1 MPDRQPW
8 VKEFDVRGE
17 AVKATAEAYE
27 AVGDVD
33 AAMESYKRLAASG
46 LPGSSAA
53 RAWYEQGR
61 VAADARRDDEARR
74 AFARAGEVKPEGG
87 YEEVPYADMAKRAV
101 VRLEAGA
108 GVARPSAEDLARE
121 LAAALRRRD
130 GRALRALVSPTHF
143 AVGLGGHFHFADP
156 VELLGRLEP
165 DLQSSEVRVDA
176 RVLTGCGA
184 RRHVATAGWAG
195 EWFSGAVNLTLARTR
210 DGWESTGITPLAPTE
225 AWVQELEPDEIATNQ
240 PITLNIKAPWQTG
253 CACGPVACSRTSTSS
268 SRSSRRRS
276 SPFSGR
282 ASPGPSRSRWPP
294 ADCGFGPGVLYYNM
308 APTHLTSVASSAFAI
323 DFVRYLQFL
332 PYANVTGA
340 TPALAVAEGI
350 VTVRDAGFVSGD
362 GDPNH
367 PNTVHIRHGV
377 PRGITLR
384 GGFRLIFI
392 FTPFVS
398 RYLHMAGPNLIPVS
412 VGMFVRQ
419 GARLG
424 TMDDTGSSAFDH
436 LHFSIHDD
444 AMGGASVRPNP
455 MDGQPLTNGDDGRCI
470 LSATCRSR
478 RELHVLERDR
488 VLLDL
493 EELRVGVDH
502 RVRLVPHPQ
511 LALVHPDRLVGELL
525 DRAERVRDEHDGAVL
540 AAQLAHL
547 LRATCGGSARRRP
560 TAPRRSAGCPAPCS
574 PRRRTRAGRTCPT
587 SRCASACP

>member
-1 MPDRQPW
+1 MAVEDQPLIEGPAADRWRTLSEEVQRARHAGLPSGPNEALLAQAKEEGDGDLGPALVLWAADSLLAEARFDEAIRLYGQVPDHQPS

-33 AAMESYKRLAASG
+33 AAMESYERLAASG

-61 VAADARRDDEARR
+61 VAADARRDDEARG
-74 AFARAGEVKPEGG
+74 AFARAGDVKPEGG

-101 VRLEAGA
+101 TRLEAGA

-130 GRALRALVSPTHF
+130 GRALRALASPTHF

-156 VELLGRLEP
+156 VELLDRLEP
-165 DLQSSEVRVDA
+165 DLESSEVRVDA

-195 EWFSGAVNLTLARTR
+195 EWFSGSVNLTLARTR
-210 DGWESTGITPLAPTE
+210 DGWEWTGITPLAPTE
-225 AWVQELEPDEIATNQ
+225 AWVEELEPDEIATNQ
-240 PITLNIKAPWQTG
+240 PITLNLKAPWPAGIRMRAGGLLPYINEQVTILT
-253 CACGPVACSRTSTSS
+253 AAKI
-268 SRSSRRRS
+268 
-276 SPFSGR
+276 PFL
-282 ASPGPSRSRWPP
+282 GPSIAGTITLALAAR
-294 ADCGFGPGVLYYNM
+294 DCGFGPGVLYYNM

-332 PYANVTGA
+332 PYANLTGA
-340 TPALAVAEGI
+340 TPALAVADGI

-367 PNTVHIRHGV
+367 PNTVHIRHAFLGA
-377 PRGITLR
+377 ITTKK
-384 GGFRLIFI
+384 GGFRPIFI

-412 VGMFVRQ
+412 LGMFVRQ

-424 TMDDTGSSAFDH
+424 PMDDTGSSAFDH

-444 AMGGASVRPNP
+444 ALGGASVRPNP
-455 MDGQPLTNGDDGRCI
+455 MDGQPLTNVDDGRCI
-470 LSATCRSR
+470 LSTN
-478 RELHVLERDR
+478 
-488 VLLDL
+488 
-493 EELRVGVDH
+493 
-502 RVRLVPHPQ
+502 VPFP
-511 LALVHPDRLVGELL
+511 
-525 DRAERVRDEHDGAVL
+525 
-540 AAQLAHL
+540 
-547 LRATCGGSARRRP
+547 
-560 TAPRRSAGCPAPCS
+560 
-574 PRRRTRAGRTCPT
+574 
-587 SRCASACP
+587 